1 MFISSIDLL
10 TESNNIWFLDCACS
24 NHMAH
29 DRKLF
34 KAIEIS
40 NTNEVRM
47 GDGKTAKIEGI
58 GKIETQTRSEHN
70 KVLKDVYYVPKFTHN
85 LLSLGQ
91 LME

>member
-10 TESNNIWFLDCACS
+10 TESNNIWFLDCACR

-34 KAIEIS
+34 QSIEIL

-47 GDGKTAKIEGI
+47 GDGKT
-58 GKIETQTRSEHN
+58 QTISKQN

-85 LLSLGQ
+85 LLSLGK